1 MRKFILAACLSI
13 VLAGCATTSGNGNYL
28 ATATETEQ
36 QAIAQEAAK
45 QLATMWPPG
54 RTRFVI
60 AQDTKNPFGTAL
72 SKAIRETGYALEE
85 AQPTT
90 ESTIQ
95 AATPPKPASNA
106 IPLAYIVDQVDS
118 SIIRLSMNVG
128 TQTITRPYVIQDG
141 KAIPAGNWTRKE

>member
-13 VLAGCATTSGNGNYL
+13 VLAGCASTPGNGNYL

-60 AQDTKNPFGTAL
+60 AQDTSNPFGAAL
-72 SKAIRETGYALEE
+72 AKAIRETGYALEE
-85 AQPTT
+85 SQPTT
-90 ESTIQ
+90 ESTAQ
-95 AATPPKPASNA
+95 AATPTKPATNA
-106 IPLAYIVDQVDS
+106 IPLAYIVDQIDS
-118 SIIRLSMNVG
+118 GIIRLSMDLG